1 MMSRDAVYVLNAN
14 LPYMD
19 VPYMDVPYMDDKLG
33 VFL

>member
-19 VPYMDVPYMDDKLG
+19 VPYMDDKLG